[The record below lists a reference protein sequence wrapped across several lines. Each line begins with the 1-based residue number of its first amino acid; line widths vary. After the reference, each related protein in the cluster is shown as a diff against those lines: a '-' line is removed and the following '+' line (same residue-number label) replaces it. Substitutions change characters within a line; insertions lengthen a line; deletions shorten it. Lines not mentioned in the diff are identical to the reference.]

1 MTRRLMCISSKML
14 GWMKKLTHSGS
25 RVHLFQE
32 LGMTKKKKILFAD
45 NVGFQ
50 KNQHDH
56 MKSDQHDSLH
66 AA

>member
-1 MTRRLMCISSKML
+1 ML
-14 GWMKKLTHSGS
+14 GWMKKLTYSGS
-25 RVHLFQE
+25 RVHLFQD

-50 KNQHDH
+50 KYQHEN
-56 MKSDQHDSLH
+56 MKSDQHYSLH